1 MSGTAP
7 RRRHG
12 LAGLLVALF
21 VVGGLVFSYGLGH
34 APPPRVC
41 TQHAVSVPVGAV
53 AASTGHEQPDAGAAP
68 LSGSHGPAQGAP
80 AASLMPAASPTKAPA
95 HVPMDAC
102 LCLAV
107 LFTLVLLGL
116 AAVPRRPVSR
126 LPARLGWTFAPPPCT
141 RLAPGS
147 SPSLQVLR
155 L

>member
-1 MSGTAP
+1 MSGEAP

-41 TQHAVSVPVGAV
+41 TQHAVSAPLGALSG
-53 AASTGHEQPDAGAAP
+53 AAGHEQPGDGAAP
-68 LSGSHGPAQGAP
+68 LHASHGLAQAV
-80 AASLMPAASPTKAPA
+80 PAASPMKVPAP
-95 HVPMDAC
+95 VPLDAC

-116 AAVPRRPVSR
+116 AAGLRRPAAR

-141 RLAPGS
+141 RLAPAS

>member
-34 APPPRVC
+34 APPARVC
-41 TQHAVSVPVGAV
+41 TQHAVSVPVTV
-53 AASTGHEQPDAGAAP
+53 AEAFTGHAQPDAGVSPLNGHHSPVHAA
-68 LSGSHGPAQGAP
+68 LTAP
-80 AASLMPAASPTKAPA
+80 PMKVPSQAP
-95 HVPMDAC
+95 MEAC

-116 AAVPRRPVSR
+116 AAWLGRPLTR
-126 LPARLGWTFAPPPCT
+126 LPARLGWALAPPPGAAAV
-141 RLAPGS
+141 LAS
-147 SPSLQVLR
+147 TPSLQVLR

>member
-1 MSGTAP
+1 MTCTAP

-41 TQHAVSVPVGAV
+41 TQHAVSAPVGTAV
-53 AASTGHEQPDAGAAP
+53 TSPGHGQPDAGPSP
-68 LSGSHGPAQGAP
+68 LHGSHGLAEGV
-80 AASLMPAASPTKAPA
+80 LAASPMKVPAP
-95 HVPMDAC
+95 VPVDAC

-116 AAVPRRPVSR
+116 AVASRRLLTR
-126 LPARLGWTFAPPPCT
+126 LPARLGWTFAPPPWA
-141 RLAPGS
+141 RPAPAS
-147 SPSLQVLR
+147 APSLQVLR

>member
-34 APPPRVC
+34 APLPRVC

-53 AASTGHEQPDAGAAP
+53 SASTDHEQPGAGATPLRGFHGLAQALPAVSPIKVPAP
-68 LSGSHGPAQGAP
+68 
-80 AASLMPAASPTKAPA
+80 
-95 HVPMDAC
+95 VPVDAC

-116 AAVPRRPVSR
+116 AAVLRRPVSR

-141 RLAPGS
+141 RLVPASP
-147 SPSLQVLR
+147 PSLQVLR